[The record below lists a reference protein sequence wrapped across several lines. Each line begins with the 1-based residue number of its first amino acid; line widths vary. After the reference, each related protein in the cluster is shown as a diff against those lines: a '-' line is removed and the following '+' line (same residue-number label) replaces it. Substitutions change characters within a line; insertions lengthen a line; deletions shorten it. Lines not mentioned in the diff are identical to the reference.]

1 VENQSEVTPQILVAQ
16 ILDNNHRNLKIMA
29 KKKKEQNY
37 EAKEPVVPIKDVAKD
52 IDDIFATKSVP
63 KPASEEPVKSILNT
77 PKPTTAM
84 PDEPDEPE
92 GQDLESVQSQ
102 VRAAKS
108 SRVRPSSAVLKDDD
122 FADIRGLKK
131 RTPYKGVPNCQGNEQ
146 QMA

>member
-1 VENQSEVTPQILVAQ
+1 
-16 ILDNNHRNLKIMA
+16 MA
-29 KKKKEQNY
+29 KKKKAQND
-37 EAKEPVVPIKDVAKD
+37 ESKESIVPIKDVAKD

-63 KPASEEPVKSILNT
+63 KPASEEPVKSILKT
-77 PKPTTAM
+77 SKPTTAV
-84 PDEPDEPE
+84 PDSTDEPE

-131 RTPYKGVPNCQGNEQ
+131 RTRYQRVANCKGNEQ